1 MAMFYL
7 ENRPHA
13 VTREGIHIAT
23 QNHFDYIC
31 REGKYNHLNDS
42 REDLVYKSSGNMPWW
57 AESEKQFWTEA
68 EKHRRSRGRAYR
80 EIKMALQE
88 ELTLEENIGLV
99 ETFCERMGI
108 SKEHAYTYAIHD
120 KPAAFDSSHRNIHCH
135 LMFDE
140 RIIERGRSLDKD
152 QYFWRY
158 SSDKEGFPTGG
169 YKKDR
174 YFVTKQATL
183 DMRKVW
189 AELVNEKFAEK
200 GLDCRISEKT
210 LKAQYYELKKAGK
223 DDKAEYYNRTPAPHM
238 GEKYRNPKKKEKVM
252 ERTHSLEQELLD
264 YTDEK
269 NGTFYD
275 AHEDYNKTQEE
286 IANATEEE
294 RKIFFFAADA
304 LMRKL
309 AREIQQERKKQKAK
323 EAWEKRMAI
332 KREQKVKEAKEAAE
346 KQKTIEKENIAK
358 REAENVYDE
367 EMAQPMVIT
376 IGDIHD
382 TIVERLAE
390 FDKSIS
396 GWGGYYKEL
405 QAKLL
410 SDEAIQAKAENEIL
424 APGRKIID
432 DYKVALQKKEK
443 TQYALQHNSY
453 LDYNDYIKLVD
464 EDKAASIAF
473 NAAQKKY
480 LKFKCEE
487 KPEETRAKIQARV
500 DAIKQKQAKISE
512 EAKKAYKYYNY
523 NKKQRDIYKERLD
536 IMLRDYKEDTIVYAS
551 ELPKIL
557 ERRHRLRGNP
567 NWRVDKLPQ
576 LISTVEGYSVFRT
589 ISDSFKEA
597 DGREKI
603 YAVREGDYVT
613 RGFVP
618 VYELKVKVSD
628 AVNKNWKH
636 YRKLEV
642 VEIAK
647 TNRIM
652 YLYKTHNQ
660 MGVGVN
666 PFEKL
671 PGIENTSYGKVVCE
685 RLQNRANKLKAYAG
699 KIANNPPH
707 RKIEKPRDDLNGNL
721 ISIKENE
728 NEKMQKQDAYKEAE
742 QAMDSFAAG
751 LRLGR
756 GGGGMSR

>member
-88 ELTLEENIGLV
+88 ELTLDENIGLV
-99 ETFCERMGI
+99 EKFCERMGI

-140 RIIERGRSLDKD
+140 RIIEKGRSLDKD

-174 YFVTKQATL
+174 YFNSRNSTL

-223 DDKAEYYNRTPAPHM
+223 DDEAEYYNRTPAPHM

-252 ERTHSLEQELLD
+252 ERTRSLEQELLD
-264 YTDEK
+264 YTDEE

-275 AHEDYNKTQEE
+275 APEDYKKTQEE

-309 AREIQQERKKQKAK
+309 AREIQQERKKQRA
-323 EAWEKRMAI
+323 
-332 KREQKVKEAKEAAE
+332 
-346 KQKTIEKENIAK
+346 IEKEITSK
-358 REAENVYDE
+358 REAENVYEE

-376 IGDIHD
+376 VGDIHD
-382 TIVERLAE
+382 SIVEYLDR
-390 FDKSIS
+390 FDKAIS

-405 QAKLL
+405 QGKLL
-410 SDEAIQAKAENEIL
+410 SDKTIQAKAEAEVL
-424 APGRKIID
+424 PQGRQIID
-432 DYKVALQKKEK
+432 NFK
-443 TQYALQHNSY
+443 T
-453 LDYNDYIKLVD
+453 
-464 EDKAASIAF
+464 
-473 NAAQKKY
+473 
-480 LKFKCEE
+480 LKFKKEVAE
-487 KPEETRAKIQARV
+487 KALLRTAANDPSYADKRHQWAIYAADLRVAKAKYWDFIALKNSKEMEAKIQAKV
-500 DAIKQKQAKISE
+500 DEIKQKQAKISE

-589 ISDSFKEA
+589 ISEPFKET

-618 VYELKVKVSD
+618 VYELKVKASD
-628 AVNKNWKH
+628 AVNSKGKH
-636 YRKLEV
+636 YLKSEV
-642 VEIAK
+642 VEIAR

-660 MGVGVN
+660 MGAGVN

-671 PGIENTSYGKVVCE
+671 PGIENTSYGKDVKNRLNE
-685 RLQNRANKLKAYAG
+685 RASKMKACAG
-699 KIANNPPH
+699 KLAKNPPQKSDKN
-707 RKIEKPRDDLNGNL
+707 RNDLNGHL
-721 ISIKENE
+721 IYIKDDE
-728 NEKMQKQDAYKEAE
+728 NEKMQKRDAYKEAE
-742 QAMDSFAAG
+742 QAMEAFAAG
-751 LRLGR
+751 LHL